1 MISDIL
7 ARGQVDPIR
16 DEWNMACLSAGI
28 AAISTDTCAKII
40 AVLYVHGNNEY
51 MTHHTTF
58 LADLRY
64 IQYRFHLHGTGT
76 PNADFVELVQ
86 LYVKELEQYERDHKD
101 EQNGS
106 GLFSSHIP
114 SWAVD
119 LFKSRYDIK
128 LIN

>member
-7 ARGQVDPIR
+7 TREQVDPIR
-16 DEWNMACLSAGI
+16 DEWNMSCLSVGI
-28 AAISTDTCAKII
+28 AAISTDTCARIM
-40 AVLYVHGNNEY
+40 AVIYVHGNNEY

-58 LADLRY
+58 LADVRY
-64 IQYRFHLHGTGT
+64 IQKRFHLHGTGT

-86 LYVKELEQYERDHKD
+86 QYVKELEEYETNHNESKG
-101 EQNGS
+101 EA
-106 GLFSSHIP
+106 LFSSHIP